1 MQKETPILMLSTKK
15 IGVPVYDTC
24 FQAQIQAL
32 KIDKDAKHTDFK
44 AINPIKF

>member
-1 MQKETPILMLSTKK
+1 MQKETPILMLSTTK
-15 IGVPVYDTC
+15 IGVPVYDIC
-24 FQAQIQAL
+24 LQIKAL